1 MPTAARRAAGS
12 RTPPLPLVETT
23 MHRTVL
29 LAAAFALLPIS
40 GEVAQAQAS
49 NASTRQT
56 DDNAA
61 RTREILESYWT
72 NHDPGYVAED
82 AVFTM
87 MPTGEEI
94 RGRDAI
100 ARHMH
105 HFYQVAFN
113 AKAERVSAIFAE
125 NSGLLEAMVVGKH
138 TGEFAGI
145 AATGRE
151 IRVPLSVAYELKNGQ
166 ITKARIYLMVNVLIQ
181 QIAPAST
188 ESVGP

>member
-1 MPTAARRAAGS
+1 
-12 RTPPLPLVETT
+12 

-29 LAAAFALLPIS
+29 LAVAFALLPVS
-40 GEVAQAQAS
+40 GQVVQAQAS
-49 NASTRQT
+49 NASAREA
-56 DDNAA
+56 DDSAA

-72 NHDPGYVAED
+72 NHDPNYVAQD

-100 ARHMH
+100 ARHLH
-105 HFYQVAFN
+105 HFYQEAFN

-125 NSGLLEAMVVGKH
+125 NSGLLEAVVVGKH
-138 TGEFAGI
+138 TGEFAGV
-145 AATGRE
+145 AATGKE
-151 IRVPLSVAYELKNGQ
+151 IRVPLSVAYELKDGQ
-166 ITKARIYLMVNVLIQ
+166 ITKARIYLMVNVLMQ

-188 ESVGP
+188 GSAGP